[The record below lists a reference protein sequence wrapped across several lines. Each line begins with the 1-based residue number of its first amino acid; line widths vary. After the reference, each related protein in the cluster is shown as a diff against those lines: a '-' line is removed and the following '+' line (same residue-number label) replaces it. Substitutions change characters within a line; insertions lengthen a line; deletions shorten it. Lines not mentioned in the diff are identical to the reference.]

1 MTGEQRIRD
10 LIERWAVADGT
21 PADFDRDP
29 LRLLR
34 LSIGLAKVSGRWV
47 VTHEHHSFADTAG

>member
-29 LRLLR
+29 LRRLR
-34 LSIGLAKVSGRWV
+34 LRV